1 MTWSLTL
8 VLFTCSLSEVS
19 NLNSELNMIKDKDG
33 EGKLMLTARDRIEH
47 YTYSTVH
54 LQYSTLTVQYTYS
67 TAQYTYS
74 TVHFQYSTVQ
84 YSTLHIRAKL
94 NTAQQLQVILVFR

>member
-1 MTWSLTL
+1 
-8 VLFTCSLSEVS
+8 
-19 NLNSELNMIKDKDG
+19 MIKDKDS

-67 TAQYTYS
+67 T
-74 TVHFQYSTVQ
+74 VQ

-94 NTAQQLQVILVFR
+94 NTAQQLQVILVLRWDIELFYFN

>member
-1 MTWSLTL
+1 MVLCMTWLLTL

-19 NLNSELNMIKDKDG
+19 NLNSELNMIKDKDS

-47 YTYSTVH
+47 YTYSTLTVH
-54 LQYSTLTVQYTYS
+54 LQYSTVQCS
-67 TAQYTYS
+67 A
-74 TVHFQYSTVQ
+74 VQYSTVQ

-94 NTAQQLQVILVFR
+94 NTAQQLQVILVLR